1 MLLAKSFGFSSPI
14 RRSYIQCRC
23 STDDAIIRKIERL
36 PRSKYDYKRQ
46 IFDSFMYDP
55 NEHLTKIELRN
66 LVKDHQLRI
75 QCRKN
80 RLYLH
85 ISPDTWGDTDDELWD
100 YIVGVFND
108 WNLMSLIREELSI
121 FPENLDAPMIIPLQM
136 EFVRINEKET
146 QYEDWIDHA

>member
-1 MLLAKSFGFSSPI
+1 MLLAKSFGFSSSI

-23 STDDAIIRKIERL
+23 STDDAIVRKVDRI
-36 PRSKYDYKRQ
+36 PIGNYDYKRK

-55 NEHLTKIELRN
+55 SEHLTKIELRS

-85 ISPDTWGDTDDELWD
+85 ISPDIWGDTDDELWD

-108 WNLMSLIREELSI
+108 WNLMSLIREELSV

-146 QYEDWIDHA
+146 RYEDWIDHA